1 MDRVGITIGGII
13 VYDYI
18 KIIDNYPKVG
28 QLANILSM
36 GYSVGGAVPNTL
48 IDLARMDNTIFLQA
62 IGMIGNDEAGKYVLE
77 ILKKNNIN
85 TEMVYIQNNAA
96 TSFTDDVVIESTG
109 ERTFFHYRGANTLLD
124 ISHFDFAKIHSK
136 ILHIGYPL
144 LLDRLDSED
153 IQYGTKLARLFSI
166 AQKQNI
172 ETSIDLVSEN
182 SDRFSK
188 IVPPALKYTDYCTIN
203 EIEAS
208 LTTNIPLRNITG
220 KLIINDMKK
229 VCFKLKEMGVRRWVI
244 VHCPEGAF
252 ALDEDDN
259 YYIQPSFD
267 LPKDYIKG
275 TVGAGDA
282 FCAGILYSV
291 YQGWNM
297 STALKVGT
305 ASATACL
312 SKSGTTDG
320 ISNIK
325 NMTKLFDYFPPRK
338 LGE

>member
-1 MDRVGITIGGII
+1 MDRIGITIGGII

-36 GYSVGGAVPNTL
+36 GYSVGGAVPNTI
-48 IDLARMDNTIFLQA
+48 IDLAKIDKSLSLQA
-62 IGMIGNDEAGKYVLE
+62 IGMIGDDESGKYVLKS
-77 ILKKNNIN
+77 LKDNGIN
-85 TEMVYIQNNAA
+85 TEMVYIQNKIG
-96 TSFTDDVVIESTG
+96 TSFTDDMIIESTG
-109 ERTFFHYRGANTLLD
+109 ERTFFHYRGANSLLD
-124 ISHFDFAKIHSK
+124 FSHFDFEKIKSK

-144 LLDRLDSED
+144 LLDRLDSFDPE
-153 IQYGTKLARLFSI
+153 YGTVLAKTFAI
-166 AQKQNI
+166 AQQKGI
-172 ETSIDLVSEN
+172 KTSLDLVSEN

-188 IVPPALKYTDYCTIN
+188 IIPPSLKYTDYCTIN

-220 KLIINDMKK
+220 KLIINNMKK

-244 VHCPEGAF
+244 VHCPEGTF

-325 NMTKLFDYFPPRK
+325 NMMKLFDYFPPRK